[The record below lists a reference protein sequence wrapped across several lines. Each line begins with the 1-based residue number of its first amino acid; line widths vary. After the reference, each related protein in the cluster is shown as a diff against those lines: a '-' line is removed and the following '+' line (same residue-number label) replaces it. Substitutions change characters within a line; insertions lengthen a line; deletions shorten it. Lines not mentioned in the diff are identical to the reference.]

1 MREIADISPDVTIRL
16 LGDCNVFCS
25 GKIVYPTF
33 HFLRILAYLVI
44 EGRGQPISR
53 RRIANLIWSEGASE
67 QVSADVRQ
75 AVARIRRFQQDN
87 DFQLLTSDA
96 NMVWLTREDH
106 VYTDLIEFRD
116 LIATP
121 GPKAWVRLCEIYGG
135 DLLGGHK
142 PAGQGFEEWLDHHRT
157 ALRFDFINA
166 ISQAVLP
173 TSLLTH
179 QERHFC
185 ATRLLDQDHFHE
197 GAHRALMYEA
207 ALNGDYT
214 LLRHVYEECRDLLNR
229 ELGVNPTAE
238 TVAFYKS
245 LLSRA
250 PTTSSAPEPVEHAIG
265 DVVPN
270 GKR

>member
-1 MREIADISPDVTIRL
+1 MREISENTTKITIKL
-16 LGDCNVFCS
+16 LGDCNVFSS

-33 HFLRILAYLVI
+33 HFLRILSYLII

-53 RRIANLIWSEGASE
+53 RRIANLIWSEGGSE

-75 AVARIRRFQQDN
+75 AVARIRKFQQEHQ
-87 DFQLLTSDA
+87 FQLLTSDA
-96 NMVWLTREDH
+96 NMVWLTEQDD
-106 VYTDLIEFRD
+106 VYTDLIEFRE

-121 GPKAWVRLCEIYGG
+121 GPRAWVRLCEIYGG
-135 DLLGGHK
+135 DLLGDHK

-185 ATRLLDQDHFHE
+185 ATRLLDEDPFHE

-207 ALNGDYT
+207 ALNGDFT
-214 LLRHVYEECRDLLNR
+214 LLRHVFDQCSSLLNR
-229 ELGVNPTAE
+229 ELGVNPTSE
-238 TVAFYKS
+238 TVAFYNS
-245 LLSRA
+245 LMSRA
-250 PTTSSAPEPVEHAIG
+250 PAA
-265 DVVPN
+265 
-270 GKR
+270 

>member
-1 MREIADISPDVTIRL
+1 MREINEETTNITIRL
-16 LGDCNVFCS
+16 LGDSNVFSS
-25 GKIVYPTF
+25 GKIVYPTI
-33 HFLRILAYLVI
+33 HFLRILAYLII

-53 RRIANLIWSEGASE
+53 RRIANLIWSEGGSE

-75 AVARIRRFQQDN
+75 AVARIRRFQQEHN
-87 DFQLLTSDA
+87 FQLLTSDA
-96 NMVWLTREDH
+96 NMVWLTRQDG

-121 GPKAWVRLCEIYGG
+121 GPKAWVRLCEIYSG
-135 DLLGGHK
+135 DLLGAHK

-185 ATRLLDQDHFHE
+185 ATRLLEEDPFHE

-207 ALNGDYT
+207 ALNGDFT
-214 LLRHVYEECRDLLNR
+214 LLRHVFDQCSSLLNR

-245 LLSRA
+245 LMSRA
-250 PTTSSAPEPVEHAIG
+250 PAA
-265 DVVPN
+265 
-270 GKR
+270 